1 MTAGALGAYVWV
13 LLLYVFNLGTFRSVA
28 SFNWRDDVLT
38 SNLRVVFFLEFRGVR
53 VEIGN
58 VEIISILS

>member
-58 VEIISILS
+58 VDIISILS

>member
-38 SNLRVVFFLEFRGVR
+38 SNLRVVFFSEFRGVR